1 MRSKTTNDGTPR
13 ASIGLKLATFGAL
26 LFLHLPLLIVIL
38 YAFTTD
44 EAAFTFPPPGLT
56 TRWFAEILTRTD
68 FRDALGLSITVALV
82 ATFMALVMGTLL
94 SLAIY
99 RSKFFGR

>member
-1 MRSKTTNDGTPR
+1 MRSKINDGTPR
-13 ASIGLKLATFGAL
+13 ASVGLKLATLGAL
-26 LFLHLPLLIVIL
+26 LFLHLPLLVVIL

-56 TRWFAEILTRTD
+56 TRWFSEILTRTD
-68 FRDALGLSITVALV
+68 FRQALGLSITVALV

-94 SLAIY
+94 S
-99 RSKFFGR
+99 